1 MSKKNS
7 AKLNMSEQIIIE
19 PSLLSADF
27 ASLGEAAKEAE
38 AAGVQAVQ
46 IDVMDGHF
54 VPTLCF
60 GPGIIAALRPLVK
73 MKLDVHLMISEPE
86 RYLEN
91 FAQAGAD
98 RLIVHQEACTHLHR
112 TLSKIAALGVEVGVT
127 INPGTPLE
135 AIEEVLDLVD
145 IVQIMTVNPGFGGQ
159 SFIYSQ
165 LNKIRRLK
173 EILSRTGR
181 DVAIGV
187 DGGINPT
194 TAPLAVEAGATML
207 VAGSSAYNSKSSLA
221 DNLKILYQEIDRV
234 NSVKEPV
241 NSFA

>member
-1 MSKKNS
+1 
-7 AKLNMSEQIIIE
+7 MSEQIIIE

-27 ASLGEAAKEAE
+27 ANLGEAAREAE
-38 AAGVQAVQ
+38 TAGAQAIQ
-46 IDVMDGHF
+46 IDVMDGQF
-54 VPTLCF
+54 VPNLCF
-60 GPGIIAALRPLVK
+60 GPGIVAAIRPLVK
-73 MKLDVHLMISEPE
+73 LKLDIHLMIDEPE

-112 TLSKIAALGVEVGVT
+112 TLLKIATLGLEVGVT
-127 INPGTPLE
+127 INPGTSIE
-135 AIEEVLDLVD
+135 AVEEVLDIVD

-173 EILSRTGR
+173 EILRQRGR
-181 DVAIGV
+181 DIPIGV
-187 DGGINPT
+187 DGGINAK

-207 VAGSSAYNSKSSLA
+207 VAGSSAYNSKLPLA
-221 DNLKILYQEIDRV
+221 QNLRILHQEIARTK
-234 NSVKEPV
+234 SIKEPV
-241 NSFA
+241 TSSHR

>member
-1 MSKKNS
+1 
-7 AKLNMSEQIIIE
+7 MSEQIIIE

-38 AAGVQAVQ
+38 AAGVQAIQ

-54 VPTLCF
+54 VPNLCF
-60 GPGIIAALRPLVK
+60 GPGIIAALRPLVNI
-73 MKLDVHLMISEPE
+73 KLDVHLMISEPE
-86 RYLEN
+86 RYLEH
-91 FAQAGAD
+91 FAQGGAD
-98 RLIVHQEACTHLHR
+98 RIIVHQEACTHLHR

-127 INPGTPLE
+127 INPGTSLE

-173 EILSRTGR
+173 EILRQTGR
-181 DVAIGV
+181 TVAIGV

-221 DNLKILYQEIDRV
+221 ENLQILYQEIDRL
-234 NSVKEPV
+234 NSIKEPA